1 MRIGRSIGVKWLVVA
16 ALAVAAP
23 ACVAAAAAGAGGALY
38 VTSRGAESLVQGQ
51 PSQVAPRVTAAFAE
65 FQIQQTG
72 NSTENG
78 GDKQEFKGTKGDLE
92 VTVSLERK
100 SPTTT
105 NVEVTARKNLAEWD
119 KDFAKQVLQKIV
131 TSS

>member
-1 MRIGRSIGVKWLVVA
+1 MRIGGSRGWQWLMVA
-16 ALAVAAP
+16 ALAAAAP

-51 PSQVAPRVTAAFAE
+51 PSEVAPRVTAAFSE

-92 VTVSLERK
+92 VTVTLERK

>member
-1 MRIGRSIGVKWLVVA
+1 MRIGGSRGWQWLAVA
-16 ALAVAAP
+16 ALAAGAA

-51 PSQVAPRVTAAFAE
+51 PSEVVTAAFSE

-92 VTVSLERK
+92 VTVTLERK

-131 TSS
+131 TTS

>member
-1 MRIGRSIGVKWLVVA
+1 MRIGGSRGWQWLAVA
-16 ALAVAAP
+16 ALAAGAA

-51 PSQVAPRVTAAFAE
+51 PSEVAPRVTAAFSE

-92 VTVSLERK
+92 VTVTLERK

-131 TSS
+131 TTS

>member
-1 MRIGRSIGVKWLVVA
+1 MRIGNSTGMKWLVVA
-16 ALAVAAP
+16 ALAAAAP

-51 PSQVAPRVTAAFAE
+51 PSQVAPRVTAAFSA
-65 FQIQQTG
+65 FQIEQTG

>member
-1 MRIGRSIGVKWLVVA
+1 MGIGGLRGRQLLL
-16 ALAVAAP
+16 ALAVAAAP
-23 ACVAAAAAGAGGALY
+23 SCVAAAAAGAGGALY

-51 PSQVAPRVTAAFAE
+51 PGDVAPKVTAAFSE

-78 GDKQEFKGTKGDLE
+78 GDKQEFKGTKGDLD

-131 TSS
+131 SSS

>member
-1 MRIGRSIGVKWLVVA
+1 MRIGGSRGWQWLVVA
-16 ALAVAAP
+16 ALAAAAP

-51 PSQVAPRVTAAFAE
+51 PSEVAPRVTAAFSE

-92 VTVSLERK
+92 VTVTLERK

-131 TSS
+131 TTS

>member
-1 MRIGRSIGVKWLVVA
+1 MGIGRSIGVKWLVVA
-16 ALAVAAP
+16 ALAAAAP

-72 NSTENG
+72 SSTENG

>member
-1 MRIGRSIGVKWLVVA
+1 MKWLVVA
-16 ALAVAAP
+16 ALAAAAP

-65 FQIQQTG
+65 FQIEQTG

>member
-1 MRIGRSIGVKWLVVA
+1 MRIGGSRGWQWLAVA
-16 ALAVAAP
+16 ALAAGAP

-51 PSQVAPRVTAAFAE
+51 PSEVAPRVTAAFSE

-92 VTVSLERK
+92 VTVTLERK

-131 TSS
+131 TTS

>member
-1 MRIGRSIGVKWLVVA
+1 MMGIGGFRGRQLLL
-16 ALAVAAP
+16 ALAVAAAP
-23 ACVAAAAAGAGGALY
+23 GCVAAAAAGAGGALY

-51 PSQVAPRVTAAFAE
+51 PGDVAPKVTAAFSE

-78 GDKQEFKGTKGDLE
+78 GDKQEFKGTKGDLD

-131 TSS
+131 SSS

>member
-1 MRIGRSIGVKWLVVA
+1 MRFGGSKRMQWLVLA
-16 ALAVAAP
+16 ALTAAVP

-51 PSQVAPRVTAAFAE
+51 PSEVAPRVTAAFSE

-78 GDKQEFKGTKGDLE
+78 GDKLEFKGTKGDLE
-92 VTVSLERK
+92 VTVTLERK

-131 TSS
+131 TTG

>member
-1 MRIGRSIGVKWLVVA
+1 MRINGMKGLHWVLVA
-16 ALAVAAP
+16 SLAVAAP

-38 VTSRGAESLVQGQ
+38 VTTRGAESLVQGQ
-51 PSQVAPRVTAAFAE
+51 PNDVAPKVTAAFSE

-119 KDFAKQVLQKIV
+119 KDFAKQVLQRIV
-131 TSS
+131 ASS

>member
-1 MRIGRSIGVKWLVVA
+1 MTRIGGLKGMHWLLAASIA
-16 ALAVAAP
+16 AAP
-23 ACVAAAAAGAGGALY
+23 GCVAAAAAGAGGALY
-38 VTSRGAESLVQGQ
+38 VTTRGAESLVQGQ
-51 PSQVAPRVTAAFAE
+51 PTDVAPRVAAAFSQ
-65 FQIQQTG
+65 FQITQTG

-119 KDFAKQVLQKIV
+119 KDFAKQVLQRIV